1 MHLVC
6 TCVLTDRKKFP
17 QSGYVYIT
25 TTNIITMKEKESYQ
39 KYKKKSHSQ
48 SCVLYIRGAILQT
61 LADILYEPTIT
72 MLNEFQS
79 VARRA

>member
-1 MHLVC
+1 
-6 TCVLTDRKKFP
+6 
-17 QSGYVYIT
+17 
-25 TTNIITMKEKESYQ
+25 MKEKESYQ

-48 SCVLYIRGAILQT
+48 SCVLYIRGVILRT